1 MFSIGSIAA
10 RVVEFTFLYQESDNK
25 ISKTYVTTTIALGF
39 VALIGLFQAISI
51 YDIKNT
57 TKIAI
62 ELKKIPS
69 RKD

>member
-1 MFSIGSIAA
+1 VFSIGSIAA
-10 RVVEFTFLYQESDNK
+10 RAVEFAFLYQGHEEDD
-25 ISKTYVTTTIALGF
+25 TYDITTTIALGF

-51 YDIKNT
+51 YDIKNK

-62 ELKKIPS
+62 ELEKIPS

>member
-1 MFSIGSIAA
+1 VFSIGSIAA
-10 RVVEFTFLYQESDNK
+10 RVVEFTFLYQESDNN

>member
-10 RVVEFTFLYQESDNK
+10 RVVEFTFLYQESDNN

>member
-10 RVVEFTFLYQESDNK
+10 RAVEFTFLYQDSKN
-25 ISKTYVTTTIALGF
+25 IAKTYVTTTIALGF

-62 ELKKIPS
+62 ELEKIPS